1 MERLY
6 YFMKNY
12 GDIGMFERNVMGY
25 VPTALLNT
33 IKDII
38 NEPFEYHV
46 YRDRDGNGGCFSY
59 VEFNITT
66 LIKNSNCDTSKWL
79 KLFSSL
85 R

>member
-12 GDIGMFERNVMGY
+12 GDIGMFERNVLGY
-25 VPTALLNT
+25 INTSLLST
-33 IKDII
+33 VKDII
-38 NEPFEYHV
+38 NGPFDYCE
-46 YRDRDGNGGCFSY
+46 YRDRDGDGGCFSY
-59 VEFNITT
+59 VEFNITE
-66 LIKNSNCDTSKWL
+66 IINNSNCDKEKWL